1 LELRSLCADIAGS
14 FAGRVAGNVLAKGKV
29 RWGTMRT
36 FNGLARVAA
45 LCALLSVGIAA
56 CGLPQSGPSG
66 WDIRDGKE
74 KTPESLPYALVKLS
88 PDVLDKLARSLPRFA
103 ATFPERREPEQIRF
117 GIGDVVSVTV
127 FEAAA
132 GGLFIPAEASVRPG
146 NFITLPNQNV
156 DTSGNISVP
165 YAGAIKAAG
174 RTPSEVQ
181 TDIVDRLKNRA
192 IEPQAVVALVEQ
204 RTSLISVLGEVNSP
218 SRFPA
223 NAAGEKI
230 LDAIARAGGP
240 KGQGYDTWVM
250 LERNGRRATV
260 PFGALVYE
268 PADNVWALPNDTIYV
283 YREPQTFLAFG
294 ATGQQGQFNFDAW
307 RISLAEAVGKAGGLN
322 DSYADPGDVFLYRG
336 EPPEVAAKLGID
348 VTQFSTPLIP
358 VIYEVNFRDPSGYF
372 LATKM
377 QMRNK
382 DVLFISNAPAV
393 EIAKALQYFRLIVA
407 TVNDP
412 MIGATNAYILKG
424 AINGST
430 IPAAGS
436 ATAP

>member
-1 LELRSLCADIAGS
+1 
-14 FAGRVAGNVLAKGKV
+14 
-29 RWGTMRT
+29 MRCHR
-36 FNGLARVAA
+36 AVAA
-45 LCALLSVGIAA
+45 LFCVLVLPALLTA
-56 CGLPQSGPSG
+56 CGLPQDGPSSS
-66 WDIRDGKE
+66 DIRTDDT
-74 KTPESLPYALVKLS
+74 KTPESVPYALVKLS
-88 PDVLDKLARSLPRFA
+88 PDILDALAHSLPRFA
-103 ATFPERREPEQIRF
+103 QAFPERAGPPQIRF
-117 GIGDVVSVTV
+117 GIGDVVSVTI

-156 DTSGNISVP
+156 DTDGNISVP
-165 YAGAIKAAG
+165 YAGAIKAEG

-181 TDIVDRLKNRA
+181 QEIVDRLRNRA

-223 NAAGEKI
+223 NAAGEKL

-240 KGQGYDTWVM
+240 KGQGFDTWVM
-250 LERNGRRATV
+250 LERGGRRVAV

-268 PADNVWALPNDTIYV
+268 PRNNVYALPNDTIYV

-294 ATGQQGQFNFDAW
+294 ASGQQGQFNFEAW

-322 DSYADPGDVFLYRG
+322 DTLADPSSVFLYRG
-336 EPPEVAAKLGID
+336 EPRDVAVKLGID
-348 VTQFSTPLIP
+348 VSQYSTPMIP
-358 VIYEVNFRDPSGYF
+358 VIYSVNFRDPSGYF

-377 QMRNK
+377 ELRNK
-382 DVLFISNAPAV
+382 DVLFASNAPAV
-393 EIAKALQYFRLIVA
+393 EVAKFLQYIRLITA

-412 MIGATNAYILKG
+412 MVAATNAYILKG
-424 AINGST
+424 AINGVNTTSGSST
-430 IPAAGS
+430 TP
-436 ATAP
+436 